1 MIDIIIPAYN
11 AHKTIDKTLI
21 SIAMQDM
28 ADKINVYIVND
39 ASDNDYQKQVDYF
52 SKFFNIQE
60 LKISKNQGPG
70 YARQYGIDYSNSDYI
85 VFIDSDDIFLNF
97 QAITQLYNNIEQ
109 DDCDVVSG
117 VFFEELDN
125 NYLKHSN
132 DTIFMHGKIY
142 KRKFLIN
149 HNIRFNN
156 TYSNEDNGFNSLLI
170 LNEAKIKFIDDEI
183 YVWRNNKESI
193 TRRNNYEYSISGIEG
208 YVYNI
213 NWAISIA
220 IKTLCSKDR
229 IAEVNFGCL
238 LSLYYYY
245 LKFEDDNIIKWSIP
259 ICKNYLK
266 FQPNEEKE
274 EQLFWAI
281 FNQKINEFNKIKIL
295 NPILT
300 FNQFIEKV
308 MLYDNCNELQ

>member
-1 MIDIIIPAYN
+1 
-11 AHKTIDKTLI
+11 
-21 SIAMQDM
+21 
-28 ADKINVYIVND
+28 
-39 ASDNDYQKQVDYF
+39 
-52 SKFFNIQE
+52 
-60 LKISKNQGPG
+60 
-70 YARQYGIDYSNSDYI
+70 
-85 VFIDSDDIFLNF
+85 
-97 QAITQLYNNIEQ
+97 
-109 DDCDVVSG
+109 
-117 VFFEELDN
+117 
-125 NYLKHSN
+125 
-132 DTIFMHGKIY
+132 MHGKIY

-149 HNIRFNN
+149 HNIQFNN